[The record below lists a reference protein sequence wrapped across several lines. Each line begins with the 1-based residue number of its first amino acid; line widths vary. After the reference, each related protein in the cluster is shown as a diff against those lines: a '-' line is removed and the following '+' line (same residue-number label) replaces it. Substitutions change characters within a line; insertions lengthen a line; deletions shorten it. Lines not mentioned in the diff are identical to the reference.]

1 MGWGTTPV
9 EIASWKSG
17 KNGWRPGDVD
27 PKNWVFLVVNIGCD
41 MWDPLVVL
49 LRFVENVV
57 RPRAPS

>member
-1 MGWGTTPV
+1 MGDNTRGDRLMEKRKKWV
-9 EIASWKSG
+9 EARGCRSM
-17 KNGWRPGDVD
+17 
-27 PKNWVFLVVNIGCD
+27 FLVVKIGCD